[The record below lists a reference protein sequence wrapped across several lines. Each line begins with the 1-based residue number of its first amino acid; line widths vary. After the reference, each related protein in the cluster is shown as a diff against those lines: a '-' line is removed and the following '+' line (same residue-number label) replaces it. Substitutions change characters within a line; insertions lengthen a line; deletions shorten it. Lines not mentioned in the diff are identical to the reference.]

1 MSIVRVVDVIA
12 VMEQR
17 YPIAS
22 AEEWDSVGLVVGNPE
37 SEVNKVLFTVDP
49 TKEVVD
55 EAIRIG
61 AEMIIAH
68 HPLLLRGVT
77 SVADTNA
84 KGRIINSLIR
94 NNISLFTAHTNAD
107 VARPGVTDAMA
118 TTFGIA
124 LDQDSSLSING
135 IGRIGSLPTVTSL
148 GKFANVI
155 KAGLPA
161 TARAINILGDKD
173 RLIRRVAVCGGAG
186 DSLLDSVAQTDAD
199 VYVTSDLRHHVA
211 QEFAANSN
219 CALIDIPHWSGE
231 WLWLGQA
238 ADLLVADLDGNVSVE
253 VSAIVTDP
261 WSFSL

>member
-1 MSIVRVVDVIA
+1 MSVVQVVDVIA
-12 VMEQR
+12 AMDER

-22 AEEWDSVGLVVGNPE
+22 AEEWDSVGLVVGNPD
-37 SEVNKVLFTVDP
+37 SEVTTVLFTVDP

-55 EAIRIG
+55 EAIKIG
-61 AEMIIAH
+61 AELIIAH

-77 SVADTNA
+77 SVADTNS

-107 VARPGVTDAMA
+107 VARPGVSDAMA
-118 TTFGIA
+118 NAFGIA
-124 LDQDSSLSING
+124 LDQDESLSTNG

-148 GKFANVI
+148 GKFANVV

-161 TARAINILGDKD
+161 TSRSINILGDKD

-211 QEFAANSN
+211 QEFAQNSN

-231 WLWLGQA
+231 WLWLSQA
-238 ADLLVADLDGNVSVE
+238 ANLLVEDLDGNVSVE